1 MLSRDGAVKGTR
13 ISWDH
18 VCMGEGE
25 EGKWNLSRDFSHF
38 LQLFRPPRNT
48 VSHIY
53 YDNLYSLEEGL
64 TTVKQW
70 KDSGDH
76 RRVAPRGNRG
86 SGSSTETRV
95 QTWSSLTKHRGHPVK
110 C

>member
-1 MLSRDGAVKGTR
+1 
-13 ISWDH
+13 
-18 VCMGEGE
+18 MGEGE

-64 TTVKQW
+64 TTVKQ
-70 KDSGDH
+70 
-76 RRVAPRGNRG
+76 
-86 SGSSTETRV
+86 
-95 QTWSSLTKHRGHPVK
+95 
-110 C
+110 